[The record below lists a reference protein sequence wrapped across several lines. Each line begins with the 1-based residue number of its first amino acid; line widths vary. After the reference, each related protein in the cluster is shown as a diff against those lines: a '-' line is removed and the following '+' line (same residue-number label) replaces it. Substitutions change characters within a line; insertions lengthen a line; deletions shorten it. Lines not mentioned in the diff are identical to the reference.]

1 MSVSEADSTG
11 QGSIGEV
18 DWTGSDIGTMVM
30 SDIGNAGDGD
40 VRLSSIGTAGETE
53 SIAGAEKSEAISD
66 ADGVVKP
73 ETMTVDAGS
82 RCISGSS
89 I

>member
-1 MSVSEADSTG
+1 MSVGEADWTG

-40 VRLSSIGTAGETE
+40 VRLSSIGTAEE
-53 SIAGAEKSEAISD
+53 DEVYSWCKKIRSYI
-66 ADGVVKP
+66 
-73 ETMTVDAGS
+73 
-82 RCISGSS
+82 
-89 I
+89 